1 MGRSKRLRR
10 LKTTNDVVET
20 IIRIPDDKYTC
31 KMCVVRTS
39 SQRHSEQS
47 FTYKTVPGTV
57 YHMIR
62 TSMLIG
68 SMHRNV
74 FDLVQN
80 KYTRVIRLSVL
91 YKTNLRS
98 SSYRHTIQHTELPN
112 HKVASNVIM
121 IAHIAHTVHY
131 STISRTVQKVA
142 RICFHSHG
150 YCTCILTTGCT
161 YQRRMREGRPS
172 HHQNA

>member
-1 MGRSKRLRR
+1 
-10 LKTTNDVVET
+10 
-20 IIRIPDDKYTC
+20 
-31 KMCVVRTS
+31 MCVVRTS

-91 YKTNLRS
+91 YKTSAPPPIDTPYN
-98 SSYRHTIQHTELPN
+98 TQNCPIT
-112 HKVASNVIM
+112 K
-121 IAHIAHTVHY
+121 
-131 STISRTVQKVA
+131 SRP
-142 RICFHSHG
+142 
-150 YCTCILTTGCT
+150 
-161 YQRRMREGRPS
+161 M
-172 HHQNA
+172 